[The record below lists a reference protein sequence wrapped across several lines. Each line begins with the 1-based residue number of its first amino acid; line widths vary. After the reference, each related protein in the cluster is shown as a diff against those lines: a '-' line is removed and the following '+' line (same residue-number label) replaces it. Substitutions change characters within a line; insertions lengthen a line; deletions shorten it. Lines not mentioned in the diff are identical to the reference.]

1 MRILIVLH
9 QFYPEFSGGT
19 ERVSLNLAKAAQ
31 RAGHFVEILAC
42 SVNPNTANGFAST
55 HLTGARETVYQGVPL
70 TLLPRTLIPASAD
83 FSLDTDL
90 TLSENI
96 SGWIREKRFDICHVM
111 HVMRMSTAVLAIQ
124 HCGLPFILT
133 LTDFFLACPRINLV
147 DLDNRICEGPELGNK
162 CGKHCLTAPW
172 SRDSLVSRFEHAR
185 ELLSSA
191 SFRVVPSA
199 FVADRYRKAFPT
211 CEFQVIPHGIDL
223 LALTLSQV
231 TISGQARS
239 AKKLRLGYVGGIIP
253 QKGLDVLLR
262 ALALV
267 PSQDIELK
275 VIGGFHGA
283 SAFHRDVLALGKA
296 DSRVEFLGHLDPT
309 RVFEEMQQLDLL
321 CLPSL
326 VPETFSL
333 ALHEASALGVPALVS
348 DLGAPGAH
356 VAHHG
361 GGQVLA
367 FGDAAIWAESIR
379 QVIENPDKIT
389 TWKARLPLPLR
400 VEEEGFFYDSLYRAL
415 PREI

>member
-42 SVNPNTANGFAST
+42 SVNPDTAVGFASAQ
-55 HLTGARETVYQGVPL
+55 LAGARETVYQGVPL
-70 TLLPRTLIPASAD
+70 TLLPRAMMPASAD
-83 FSLDTDL
+83 FSLDADL
-90 TLSENI
+90 TLVEKI
-96 SGWIREKRFDICHVM
+96 AGWIKEKRFDICHVT
-111 HVMRMSTAVLAIQ
+111 HVMRMSSAVLAVQ
-124 HCGLPFILT
+124 RCGLPFVLT

-147 DLDNRICEGPELGNK
+147 DLDNRICEGPELGRK
-162 CGKHCLTAPW
+162 CGKRCLTAPW
-172 SRDSLVSRFEHAR
+172 SRDSLVGRFEHAR
-185 ELLSSA
+185 ALLSSA
-191 SFRVVPSA
+191 SFRVAPSE
-199 FVADRYRKAFPT
+199 FVADRYREAFPE
-211 CEFQVIPHGIDL
+211 CEFRVIPHGIDL

-231 TISGQARS
+231 ADSGEDGAIR
-239 AKKLRLGYVGGIIP
+239 KLRLGYVGGIIP

-267 PSQDIELK
+267 PSNDVELK
-275 VIGGFHGA
+275 VVGGFHGA

-309 RVFEEMQQLDLL
+309 RVCEEMQRFDLL

-348 DLGAPGAH
+348 DLGAPGTH

-361 GGQVLA
+361 GGRALA
-367 FGDAAIWAESIR
+367 FGDVDVWARAISHAIESR
-379 QVIENPDKIT
+379 DQLDD
-389 TWKARLPLPLR
+389 WKARLPLPLR
-400 VEEEGFFYDSLYRAL
+400 VEEEGFYYDSLYRAL
-415 PREI
+415 PRTV

>member
-19 ERVSLNLAKAAQ
+19 ERVSLNLAMAAQ

-42 SVNPNTANGFAST
+42 SVNPDTTSGFASA
-55 HLTGARETVYQGVPL
+55 HLAGARETVYQGVPL
-70 TLLPRTLIPASAD
+70 TLLPRALMPASAD
-83 FSLDTDL
+83 FSLDVDL
-90 TLSENI
+90 SLAEKIAN
-96 SGWIREKRFDICHVM
+96 WIQEKRFDICHVT
-111 HVMRMSTAVLAIQ
+111 HVMRMSTAVLAVQ
-124 HCGLPFILT
+124 RCGLPFILT

-162 CGKHCLTAPW
+162 CGKSCLTAPW
-172 SRDSLVSRFEHAR
+172 SRESLVSRFGHAR
-185 ELLSSA
+185 ALLSSA
-191 SFRVVPSA
+191 SFRVAPSE
-199 FVADRYRKAFPT
+199 FVADRYREAFPE
-211 CEFQVIPHGIDL
+211 CEFRVIPHGIDL

-231 TISGQARS
+231 ANAAQAK
-239 AKKLRLGYVGGIIP
+239 AVKKLRLGYVGGIIP
-253 QKGLDVLLR
+253 QKGLDVLLL

-267 PSQDIELK
+267 QSNDVELK
-275 VIGGFHGA
+275 VVGGFHGA

-296 DSRVEFLGHLDPT
+296 DGRVEFLGHLDPT
-309 RVFEEMQQLDLL
+309 RVCEEMQQFDLL

-348 DLGAPGAH
+348 DLGAPSAH

-361 GGQVLA
+361 GGRVLA
-367 FGDAAIWAESIR
+367 FGDVNVWADSIL
-379 QVIENPDKIT
+379 QAIENPDQIK

-400 VEEEGFFYDSLYRAL
+400 VEEEGFYYDSLYRTL
-415 PREI
+415 PRVI